1 MTHAM
6 RARWKPPVSAAWDV
20 APWAS
25 GCVVRV
31 VAITEKI
38 ASPSAPPT
46 HVDVLISAAASP
58 ALSAGTP
65 AFAAVLTPTNTKPSP
80 NDMTTSPGRM
90 SPRYAPCTGTP
101 DSRYTPAAPIRAP
114 ATMIGRVPRRWN
126 SCDAMPDEIAT
137 PAVAGRYADPACSCD
152 QPSTFCM

>member
-1 MTHAM
+1 M
-6 RARWKPPVSAAWDV
+6 RPRWKPPVSAAGDV

-25 GCVVRV
+25 RCVVRV

-46 HVDVLISAAASP
+46 HVEVLISAAASP

-80 NDMTTSPGRM
+80 NDMTSSPGRM
-90 SPRYAPCTGTP
+90 SQSQVGEEAGALVAAVGGEGAV
-101 DSRYTPAAPIRAP
+101 SR
-114 ATMIGRVPRRWN
+114 
-126 SCDAMPDEIAT
+126 
-137 PAVAGRYADPACSCD
+137 
-152 QPSTFCM
+152 